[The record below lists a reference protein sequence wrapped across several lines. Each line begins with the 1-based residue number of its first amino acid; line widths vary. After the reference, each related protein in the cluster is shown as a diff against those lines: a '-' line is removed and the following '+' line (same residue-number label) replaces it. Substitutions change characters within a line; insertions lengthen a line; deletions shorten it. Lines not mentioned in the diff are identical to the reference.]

1 MPTLPGL
8 LRLLAPLVLVLSLA
22 GCFKSSTPLLDAAR
36 AKYPFATITLKNEEG
51 QISLVKRDGDVYRFI
66 EDGKQDAT
74 ALLIHELGADFY
86 LVQVAAPTG
95 ESEYLFAKKQ
105 GDDLIVRSDCKGLD
119 AEMLRGNGVEIQESG
134 DVIYDCRFKD
144 FKSLVELGK
153 SPGVWANSTT
163 RLKIVSIE

>member
-1 MPTLPGL
+1 MPTPHGL
-8 LRLLAPLVLVLSLA
+8 LRLFTPLIMVLSLA
-22 GCFKSSTPLLDAAR
+22 GCFKSGTPLLDAAH
-36 AKYPFATITLKNEEG
+36 AKFPFAAITLKNEEG

-74 ALLIHELGADFY
+74 ALLIHELGADLY

-134 DVIYDCRFKD
+134 ETIYECNFKD
-144 FKSLVELGK
+144 AKGLVELGK
-153 SPGVWANSTT
+153 SPGIWVNSTT
-163 RLKIVSIE
+163 TLKIVSIE